1 MSKKIITS
9 IALSALAFQ
18 TYSQGVNYNKG
29 GISTVTTAV
38 PFLLITPDARGGG
51 MGETGAASTP
61 DANSMYWNPSKYAF
75 AEKAFGF
82 SMSYTPWL
90 RQLVPDISLASI
102 AGYGK
107 ISKMATVAGSLRY
120 FSLGSVQFTD
130 NSGAPIGTY
139 KPNEFAFDLA
149 YSQKLSQRFSVGI
162 AARYINSNLTN
173 SIPLPGSTVTHPG
186 RALGVDVSCYYHGK
200 KKDIGDKTGEFGFG
214 ANISNIG
221 TKIHYTDNADAASK
235 SFIPTNLRIGGSFKL
250 HMDQYNTIT
259 ILCDVTKL
267 MVPTPPIWQLDA
279 SGNRIPDGNGSY
291 LIEKGKDPYRSTTAG
306 MFGSF
311 TDAPGGAK
319 EELQLLKVG
328 SGLEYWYNNLLAVR
342 AGYYY
347 ENKYQGNRQYLTF
360 GLGVK
365 YSVFSIDMSY
375 LSPLT
380 QRNPLQNTLRF
391 TLLFDFDA
399 FKKQNA
405 VPAEGTTATD

>member
-9 IALSALAFQ
+9 VGLCALVFQ
-18 TYSQGVNYNKG
+18 SYSQGVNYNKG

-38 PFLLITPDARGGG
+38 PFLLITPDARGGA

-75 AEKAFGF
+75 ADKAFGF

-102 AGYGK
+102 AGYGR
-107 ISKMATVAGSLRY
+107 ISKMATLAGSLRY

-130 NSGAPIGTY
+130 NQGATLGTY
-139 KPNEFAFDLA
+139 KPNEFAFDVA
-149 YSQKLSQRFSVGI
+149 YSQKLSQHFSVGI
-162 AARYINSNLTN
+162 ALRYINSNLTN

-186 RALGVDVSCYYHGK
+186 RALGVDASCYYQGK
-200 KKDIGDKTGEFGFG
+200 KIDVGEKTGQFGFG
-214 ANISNIG
+214 VNISNIG
-221 TKIHYTDNADAASK
+221 TKISYTDNADASSK
-235 SFIPTNLRIGGSFKL
+235 SFIPTNLRIGGSFKVNL
-250 HMDQYNTIT
+250 DQYNTIT
-259 ILCDVTKL
+259 VLCDVTKL

-311 TDAPGGAK
+311 TDAPGGFT
-319 EELQLLKVG
+319 EEMQLLKVG
-328 SGLEYWYNNLLAVR
+328 SGLEYWYNSLLAVR

-375 LSPLT
+375 LAPLT

-405 VPAEGTTATD
+405 APAEGTTAN

>member
-9 IALSALAFQ
+9 VGLCALVFQ
-18 TYSQGVNYNKG
+18 SYSQGVNYNKG

-51 MGETGAASTP
+51 MGETGVASSP
-61 DANSMYWNPSKYAF
+61 DANSMYWNPSKFAF

-102 AGYGK
+102 SGYGK
-107 ISKMATVAGSLRY
+107 ISKMAAIAGSLRY

-130 NSGAPIGTY
+130 NSGNAIGLY
-139 KPNEFAFDLA
+139 KPNEFALDVG
-149 YSQKLSQRFSVGI
+149 YSQKLSQHFSVGI

-200 KKDIGDKTGEFGFG
+200 KKDIGEKKGEFGFG

-221 TKIHYTDNADAASK
+221 TKISYTDNADASSK
-235 SFIPTNLRIGGSFKL
+235 SFLPTNLRIGGSFKL
-250 HMDQYNTIT
+250 HLDEYNTIT
-259 ILCDVTKL
+259 FLADVTKL
-267 MVPTPPIWQLDA
+267 MVPTPPIWKLDA
-279 SGNRIPDGNGSY
+279 QGNRIPDGNGSY
-291 LIEKGKDPYRSTTAG
+291 EIEKGKDPYRSTTAG

-319 EELQLLKVG
+319 EELQLLK
-328 SGLEYWYNNLLAVR
+328 SGLGMEYWYNNLLAVR

-375 LSPLT
+375 LAPLT

-399 FKKQNA
+399 FKHQNTT
-405 VPAEGTTATD
+405 PADGTANP